1 VKRIGLLIDQ
11 NLHGTTLLFVDLQNA
26 KEILPYIFQETVD
39 NEFKAIRNML
49 KGNLRNEERYR
60 KVNVSGKAD
69 NMFEMRFI
77 KNGKNDRIYC
87 QEVRK
92 GRKRIIVLVELF
104 TGKKSQEIP
113 KKIKLQIEVIG
124 GYEYEFQF

>member
-1 VKRIGLLIDQ
+1 
-11 NLHGTTLLFVDLQNA
+11 
-26 KEILPYIFQETVD
+26 
-39 NEFKAIRNML
+39 ML